1 MKKFYIELSHPSSK
15 TAVFRSSEDLPYIAN
30 DLNLTMPFK
39 ILQKTFRTAYVGF
52 LTKRNYFLNNQLDRK
67 VTQAVES
74 GLMDFWRPEMKPK
87 PANNTGPQVLTLE
100 HLAVGFLICMVCLL
114 IAFIFFVIEHVQ
126 QKILYYLMSYG
137 YPFAQKF
144 RV

>member
-39 ILQKTFRTAYVGF
+39 ILQKTFRTAHVGF

-67 VTQAVES
+67 VTQVVES
-74 GLMDFWRPEMKPK
+74 GLMDFWRLKHEMKPK
-87 PANNTGPQVLTLE
+87 PANNTGPQVLTL
-100 HLAVGFLICMVCLL
+100 HRTSGSWILNLHGLLVDCL
-114 IAFIFFVIEHVQ
+114 
-126 QKILYYLMSYG
+126 YL
-137 YPFAQKF
+137 F
-144 RV
+144 RH